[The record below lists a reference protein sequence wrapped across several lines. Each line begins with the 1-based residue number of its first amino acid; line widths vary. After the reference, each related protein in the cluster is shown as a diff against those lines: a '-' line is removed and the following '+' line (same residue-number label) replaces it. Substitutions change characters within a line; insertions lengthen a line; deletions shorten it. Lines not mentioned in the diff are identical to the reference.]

1 MLIKLTTIV
10 ILLWAGMILG
20 ISFLESWVKFKAK
33 LLTKPVGLDVGR
45 TVFSAFHIA
54 QWVLFLLIMS
64 MMLFT
69 WFSISNWLLI
79 VGIGL
84 ILIVQTLWLHP
95 QLKHRINMII
105 AGQIPK
111 LSALHGIYTVL
122 ELIKLLLLVGFSINL
137 MW

>member
-111 LSALHGIYTVL
+111 PSALHGIYTVL